1 MPEPLPD
8 QTQPEQP
15 GQPEQPELPE
25 QPHPPARPRVAV
37 VFGGRSGEHA
47 ISCATAAG
55 VLGALDRAQWD
66 VVPVGV
72 TRAGRWVLAADDP
85 ARWSIT
91 DGALPEVGADEGPGV
106 LVPTSTD
113 DHRLVVLE
121 PGRVPSALGAVDV
134 VLPLLHGP
142 YGEDGTLQGL
152 LELGDVRYAGSGVLA
167 SALGMDKHVMKTVL
181 AGAGLPVVPWVHVTP
196 RAWSSDPSAVSAAVA
211 ALGWPVFVKP
221 ARAGSSLGIT
231 RVTGP
236 EGLADAVAGA
246 QRHDPRVVV
255 EAAVSGA
262 REVECGVL
270 GELDGGAAASVPGE
284 VVLAPGREFYD
295 FDAKYLDASAVELV
309 CPAVLP
315 DGVAQRVQQVAV
327 AAFEAVGAE
336 GLARVDLFLTADGEL
351 VVNEINTMPGFTPT
365 SMYPRL
371 WAASGLDY
379 PALVDRLL
387 RVALARPVG
396 LR

>member
-1 MPEPLPD
+1 MPQDAAE
-8 QTQPEQP
+8 
-15 GQPEQPELPE
+15 
-25 QPHPPARPRVAV
+25 PARPRVAV

-55 VLGALDRAQWD
+55 VLGVLDRAQWD
-66 VVPVGV
+66 VVPLGV
-72 TRAGRWVLAADDP
+72 TRTGRWVLAADDP
-85 ARWSIT
+85 ARWRIT
-91 DGALPEVGADEGPGV
+91 DGVLPEVSADDGPGV

-113 DHRLVVLE
+113 TRDLLVLE
-121 PGRVPSALGAVDV
+121 PGQVPTVLGSVDV

-142 YGEDGTLQGL
+142 YGEDGTVQGL

-167 SALGMDKHVMKTVL
+167 SALGMDKHAMKTVL
-181 AGAGLPVVPWVHVTP
+181 AGAGLPVVPWVLVTAG
-196 RAWSSDPSAVSAAVA
+196 AWARERSSLEQRVA

-221 ARAGSSLGIT
+221 ARGGSSLGIT
-231 RVTGP
+231 RVPGP
-236 EGLADAVAGA
+236 QALADAVEQA

-255 EAAVSGA
+255 EAAVVGA

-270 GELDGGAAASVPGE
+270 GELDGTASASVPGE
-284 VVLAPGREFYD
+284 IVLAPGRDFYD
-295 FDAKYLDASAVELV
+295 FDAKYLDDAAVQLT
-309 CPAVLP
+309 CPAQLP
-315 DGVAQRVQQVAV
+315 DGVAERVQAI
-327 AAFEAVGAE
+327 ALATFEALGCE

-351 VVNEINTMPGFTPT
+351 VVNEINTMPGFTQT
-365 SMYPRL
+365 SMYPRM

-387 RVALARPVG
+387 RLAMARPVG